1 MRYWIN
7 FWLKSTEYISE
18 SSKNNFS
25 AKKNEVFH

>member
-1 MRYWIN
+1 MRCLIN

>member
-1 MRYWIN
+1 MRYLIN